1 MLRKGDFVPD
11 IPLLDIHGAETTL
24 DTILSDGKVLLAFF
38 KISCPTCQLTLP
50 FLERLYKNT
59 NLIQVYGISQ
69 DDPQSTKAFCER
81 FGVTFPMPVDRAGAS
96 FPVSNTFAITE
107 VPSLFLVEKDSEVAW
122 ALSGFSRQAL
132 EDLGHD
138 MHVAIFRADDRVP
151 EVKPG

>member
-1 MLRKGDFVPD
+1 MLQKGDFVPD

-50 FLERLYKNT
+50 FLERLYKST
-59 NLIQVYGISQ
+59 NLIQVYGVSQ

-81 FGVTFPMPVDRAGAS
+81 FGLTFPMLVDRPGAD

-107 VPSLFLVEKDSEVAW
+107 VPSLFLVEKDSEIEWAVA
-122 ALSGFSRQAL
+122 GFSRQAL

-138 MHVAIFRADDRVP
+138 LHVAILRADDQVP